1 VGLTN
6 IPRGINARAMDS
18 RFNIPA
24 TSRGGVVLTLK
35 ALFRF
40 GILYEL
46 L

>member
-6 IPRGINARAMDS
+6 IPRGNNARAMDS

-24 TSRGGVVLTLK
+24 TSRRRPVLALK

-40 GILYEL
+40 GFLYEL

>member
-6 IPRGINARAMDS
+6 IPRGNYARAMDS
-18 RFNIPA
+18 RFDIPA
-24 TSRGGVVLTLK
+24 TSRGRTVLTLK

>member
-6 IPRGINARAMDS
+6 IPHGKNARAMDS

-24 TSRGGVVLTLK
+24 TSCGRAVLTLK

>member
-1 VGLTN
+1 MGLTN
-6 IPRGINARAMDS
+6 IPRGSCARTMDS
-18 RFNIPA
+18 HFDIPA
-24 TSRGGVVLTLK
+24 TSHRRAVVALK